1 MPKKEVKIYF
11 NDYEILDSDINKAS
25 LIVLRNKST
34 GSLCIQKIL
43 TDYDLDVYKTLKA
56 HPVNNTP
63 RIIDYIE
70 TETSL
75 ILLKEYIIGITLDEF
90 LQNEG
95 FSKPLFFKH
104 MYKLCDIINDF
115 QNLKN
120 TTNNNERSIIHR
132 DIKPSNIIISNN
144 NELYLFDLNA
154 AKFYKENE
162 SRDTKL
168 LGTENFAA
176 PEQYGFGPSNRSTDI
191 YAIGKLIEQYVNHS
205 NDKDFI
211 KDMTR
216 IINNCCE
223 MDYKNRYKNVFEL
236 KTDLFRAEHRLM
248 NLVIP
253 GFRHLNFLNMV
264 LATLFYSILIFVCFI
279 HTYYDRPLLNTL
291 IFIAAFSFILVF
303 FNYLDVLRFFPITKS
318 KNLLIKYLSRF
329 IVSLVIPAVIFAISI
344 YVLNF

>member
-1 MPKKEVKIYF
+1 MPKKEIKIYF
-11 NDYEILDSDINKAS
+11 DNYEVLDNDINKTS

-43 TDYDLDVYKTLKA
+43 TDYDLDVYKTLKT

-70 TETSL
+70 TETNL
-75 ILLKEYIIGITLDEF
+75 VLLKEYIVGITLDEF
-90 LQNEG
+90 LQDRG
-95 FSKPLFFKH
+95 FNKPLFFKH
-104 MYKLCDIINDF
+104 MYKLCDIINNL
-115 QNLKN
+115 QSLKN

-132 DIKPSNIIISNN
+132 DIKPSNIIISDD

-191 YAIGKLIEQYVNHS
+191 YAIGKLIEQYVNLS
-205 NDKDFI
+205 NDKDFV
-211 KDMTR
+211 KDMTK

-223 MDYKNRYKNVFEL
+223 MDYKNRYKNIYEL
-236 KTDLFRAEHRLM
+236 KTDLYRAEHKLM
-248 NLVIP
+248 NLVFP
-253 GFRHLNFLNMV
+253 GFRHLSFFNMAF
-264 LATLFYSILIFVCFI
+264 ATLIYSILIFVCFI
-279 HTYYDRPLLNTL
+279 YTNYDRPLLNTL

-318 KNLLIKYLSRF
+318 KNLLIKYLSRI